1 MDRLE
6 KLKLNSIEN
15 PSKPKKGCKSC
26 KKSKEVNEPLPLPI
40 EEDIWIPSMAD
51 IKLAYAEFNSLTGV
65 REDKKEFVSK
75 VYKFLFGEDLKYNCR
90 GCGNSQSRKFHNYIK
105 TL

>member
-6 KLKLNSIEN
+6 KLKLNSLEN

-26 KKSKEVNEPLPLPI
+26 KKSKEINEPLPLPI
-40 EEDIWIPSMAD
+40 QEEWIPTMTD

-75 VYKFLFGEDLKYNCR
+75 VYKFLFGEELVYNCR

>member
-1 MDRLE
+1 M
-6 KLKLNSIEN
+6 S
-15 PSKPKKGCKSC
+15 CQSC
-26 KKSKEVNEPLPLPI
+26 KKKKVVKQLDPIIQEEV
-40 EEDIWIPSMAD
+40 WVPSMAD

-75 VYKFLFGEDLKYNCR
+75 VYKFLFGEELVYNCR

-105 TL
+105 AL

>member
-1 MDRLE
+1 VFYSDINQNEM
-6 KLKLNSIEN
+6 S
-15 PSKPKKGCKSC
+15 CQSC
-26 KKSKEVNEPLPLPI
+26 KKKKVVKQLDPI
-40 EEDIWIPSMAD
+40 IQEDVWVPSMAD

-75 VYKFLFGEDLKYNCR
+75 VYKFLFGEELVYNCR

>member
-1 MDRLE
+1 M
-6 KLKLNSIEN
+6 S
-15 PSKPKKGCKSC
+15 CQSC
-26 KKSKEVNEPLPLPI
+26 KKKKVVKQLDPIIQEEV
-40 EEDIWIPSMAD
+40 WVPSMAD

-90 GCGNSQSRKFHNYIK
+90 GCGNTQSRKFHNYIK